1 VSSLWYPVGPKPASV
16 YWRRRLLVAV
26 VIVGIPLF
34 ALVAVNAV
42 RQPGRPAGGDVAASA
57 VASAGVP
64 ASTNPSPTGEP
75 MGCADDAIS
84 VTAQTDA
91 ATYRV
96 GEGAVLTLGITN
108 TSGAACLRDI
118 GPKANEL
125 IITSGGYHV
134 WSSDDCRAG
143 NKSKVAT
150 LQPGER
156 FVSTISWDGLMSR
169 KGCPDISK
177 KAKAGSYELVGRNGN
192 VMSDPTRFSLRRKT
206 G

>member
-1 VSSLWYPVGPKPASV
+1 M
-16 YWRRRLLVAV
+16 YWRRRILVV
-26 VIVGIPLF
+26 VIVLGIPLF

-42 RQPGRPAGGDVAASA
+42 RQPPRPVGGDVAPSTGGSEPSGSSASRD
-57 VASAGVP
+57 
-64 ASTNPSPTGEP
+64 PSGARPTGEP
-75 MGCADDAIS
+75 MGCADDAVL

-108 TSGAACLRDI
+108 ISDAPCLRDI

-125 IITSGGYHV
+125 VITSGGYHV

-143 NKSKVAT
+143 KKSKVAT
-150 LQPGER
+150 LEPGER

-177 KAKAGSYELVGRNGN
+177 TAKAGSYELVGRNGN
-192 VMSDPTRFSLRRKT
+192 VMSDPTRFSLRRKS